1 MDHVTHRMKCALILS
16 ALLLISGCSTT
27 VSLWPGDDSAAEG
40 KESVKSEAVKES
52 DEGESV
58 IDTVIVNPFRSGM
71 SSIASLWSD
80 DDSTA
85 EEKESVKSETVKD
98 SYESDTVKESDE
110 SESVID
116 TVIVNPVRSGFS
128 SLAFL
133 WSNDDS
139 AVEETPIVNP
149 IRSGISVVWQ
159 VDLDQRR
166 PASPEGFSLPA
177 VVHSDQGELI
187 IAGAQDRRIRIYN
200 AVGNELDR
208 IALDAPGESGALQL
222 ANGLVVAGDID
233 GILYG
238 IDLVERKVAWRY
250 ALPSVLL
257 SSPIA
262 IDDGFIIQTAANHVY
277 RMTADGKKL
286 WSYTG
291 MLGGLGMHLSASPAI
306 HDNNVYAVFS
316 NGDIVALKAGN
327 GSLLWKRQLLLNTEA
342 AVLSEL
348 KVPVSAPAIIPAS
361 QSGRDEDVLAVAVYQ
376 GEMSFISLRD
386 GTVLGQRDLSLKS
399 SPLLVGKHL
408 YVADANGS
416 VSALSTANGETLW
429 KQRVSEGELIG
440 PVLWQGSLWVADSQ
454 GMVYRLNLDGNVL
467 ASIELDGRIDR
478 TPVVAANGVLVR
490 NHLGTV
496 YMLR

>member
-1 MDHVTHRMKCALILS
+1 MDHVMPRMKCALILT
-16 ALLLISGCSTT
+16 ALLFISGCSTT
-27 VSLWPGDDSAAEG
+27 VSLWPGDDSTAET
-40 KESVKSEAVKES
+40 KENVKSEAVKES
-52 DEGESV
+52 DESESV

-71 SSIASLWSD
+71 SSLASLWSD
-80 DDSTA
+80 DDSAA
-85 EEKESVKSETVKD
+85 EAKESVESEAVK
-98 SYESDTVKESDE
+98 ESEVVKESDE

-116 TVIVNPVRSGFS
+116 TVIVNPLRSGMS

-139 AVEETPIVNP
+139 EAEETAIVNP
-149 IRSGISVVWQ
+149 VRSGISVVWQ
-159 VDLDQRR
+159 ADLDQRR

-187 IAGAQDRRIRIYN
+187 IAGAQDRRIRIYD
-200 AVGNELDR
+200 AGGSELDR

-222 ANGLVVAGDID
+222 ANGLVVVGDID

-238 IDLVERKVAWRY
+238 IDLAERKIVWRF

-257 SSPIA
+257 SSPASIG
-262 IDDGFIIQTAANHVY
+262 DDFIIQTAANHVY
-277 RMTADGKKL
+277 RMTADGKKV

-291 MLGGLGMHLSASPAI
+291 MLGGLGMHLSASPVI
-306 HDNNVYAVFS
+306 HDNNVYAVFT
-316 NGDIVALKAGN
+316 NGDVVALKAGN

-348 KVPVSAPAIIPAS
+348 KVPVSAPTIIPAS
-361 QSGRDEDVLAVAVYQ
+361 QSGRDEDVLAVAVFQ

-386 GTVLGQRDLSLKS
+386 GTVLSQRNLSLKS
-399 SPLLVGKHL
+399 SPLLLGKHL
-408 YVADANGS
+408 YVADASGA
-416 VSALSTANGETLW
+416 VSALGAVNGETLW
-429 KQRVSEGELIG
+429 KQQVSKGELIG
-440 PVLWQGSLWVADSQ
+440 PVLWQGSLWAADNQ

-478 TPVVAANGVLVR
+478 APVVAANGVLVR